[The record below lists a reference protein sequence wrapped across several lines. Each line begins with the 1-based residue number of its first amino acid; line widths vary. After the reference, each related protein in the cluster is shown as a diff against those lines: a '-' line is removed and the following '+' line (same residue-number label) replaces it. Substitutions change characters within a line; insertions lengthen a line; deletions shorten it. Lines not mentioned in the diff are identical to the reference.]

1 MMEKNE
7 EDSVVTREEEQADL
21 VDPVGEKVD
30 LLGEEQKLKLV
41 SPDDVLQP
49 SLQVRDENYP
59 DWKTHILMF
68 FSLIKFFI

>member
-1 MMEKNE
+1 MEKNE

-30 LLGEEQKLKLV
+30 LLGEEKKLKLV
-41 SPDDVLQP
+41 SPDDALQP

-59 DWKTHILMF
+59 DWKTHILGF